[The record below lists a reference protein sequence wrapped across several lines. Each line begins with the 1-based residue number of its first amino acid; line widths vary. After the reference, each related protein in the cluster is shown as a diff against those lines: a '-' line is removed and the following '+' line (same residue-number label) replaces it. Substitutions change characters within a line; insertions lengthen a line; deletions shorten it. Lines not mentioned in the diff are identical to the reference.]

1 MRATRWGLLTA
12 LVALGAGQALAAT
25 VSVTITGLS
34 NTGYELEISG
44 IRKTGRLG
52 AVPGPS
58 TVRDVVDVG
67 QRQQVTANLT
77 FMDGDGVIASCPGV
91 QVKVD
96 GARAAC
102 EPMFVLTGSQSGS
115 DRFTC
120 KTTCARTQRAR
131 DEDDDDDD
139 DWVYACAGPMPSPRL
154 DGWSLGMGETP
165 KFQSLYRGSMSEGA
179 SASVYSAASTGNL

>member
-12 LVALGAGQALAAT
+12 LMALGAGQARATT
-25 VSVTITGLS
+25 VSVTITGLA
-34 NTGYELEISG
+34 NTAYELEISG

-58 TVRDVVDVG
+58 TVRDVVDIG
-67 QRQQVTANLT
+67 QRGEVTASLT
-77 FMDGDGVIASCPGV
+77 FLDGTGVIAACPGV

-96 GARAAC
+96 RARPAC
-102 EPMFVLTGSQSGS
+102 EPMFVLTGSQTGS

-120 KTTCARTQRAR
+120 KTTCARPQKAR

-139 DWVYACAGPMPSPRL
+139 DWVYACADPVPRPRL
-154 DGWSLGMGETP
+154 DGWALGMGETP
-165 KFQSLYRGSMSEGA
+165 KSQPIYSGSMSEQGGGR
-179 SASVYSAASTGNL
+179 VYSAPGTGSL